1 MKPNLAIEEGSDEY
15 ICHCPFLLQLKTD
28 ICIILNRVEIGKLA

>member
-15 ICHCPFLLQLKTD
+15 ICHCPFLLQLKL
-28 ICIILNRVEIGKLA
+28 IFVLY